1 MIDVNEVSCSDFNN
15 NSKLLIQYFCT
26 CLTSEILT
34 HVHIQH
40 EWNEEM
46 MKSYTNIYSSQQVK
60 NLSMERSS
68 HHTHTHTHTH
78 THART
83 HARARTHTRMHR
95 NLNMYIHTIF
105 RTNAR
110 YARIPTHTPIACHMP
125 SKTTCR
131 CVSLFRIDW
140 IVMGL
145 YNTPEQKHFK
155 TYESSEC

>member
-40 EWNEEM
+40 DWNEEM

-68 HHTHTHTHTH
+68 HHTHTHTH
-78 THART
+78 ART
-83 HARARTHTRMHR
+83 HARARARARAYTHAQKPKHV
-95 NLNMYIHTIF
+95 HTYDF
-105 RTNAR
+105 SYQRTLRTHPHTHAR
-110 YARIPTHTPIACHMP
+110 CLPYAKQDYM
-125 SKTTCR
+125 
-131 CVSLFRIDW
+131 
-140 IVMGL
+140 
-145 YNTPEQKHFK
+145 
-155 TYESSEC
+155 